1 MLLNQVIDKIKPG
14 SIDWK
19 MVRNPPK
26 NDFDRNN
33 SNNNAVKVMKDVFGK
48 QTKLVG
54 IGGVDI
60 TKGDR
65 KLVLATIW

>member
-1 MLLNQVIDKIKPG
+1 VLLNQVIDKIKPG
-14 SIDWK
+14 SVDWK

-48 QTKLVG
+48 
-54 IGGVDI
+54 
-60 TKGDR
+60 
-65 KLVLATIW
+65 